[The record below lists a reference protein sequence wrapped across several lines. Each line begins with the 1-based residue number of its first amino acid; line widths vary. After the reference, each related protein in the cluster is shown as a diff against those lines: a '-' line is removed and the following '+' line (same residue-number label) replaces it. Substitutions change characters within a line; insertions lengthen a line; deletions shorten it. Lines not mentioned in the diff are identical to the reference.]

1 MRQNMNASQK
11 KPLLEEVK
19 HGINAAIE
27 CGIRVKINV
36 VLTPQTDVV
45 ALTRYVAKKRYRY
58 PLYRDD
64 AGR

>member
-1 MRQNMNASQK
+1 MRQNMNASQ

-27 CGIRVKINV
+27 CGIRVKSMWCSHRRQMWWRSHDM
-36 VLTPQTDVV
+36 LQ
-45 ALTRYVAKKRYRY
+45 KRYRY